1 MLRIFVHSEEIGS
14 IFITSFAK
22 IYTQEACQRKLKLIS
37 EKDEPRKTD
46 GKKMLSPSTFALNS
60 S

>member
-1 MLRIFVHSEEIGS
+1 MHSEEIGS

-22 IYTQEACQRKLKLIS
+22 IYTHEARQRKLKLIS

-46 GKKMLSPSTFALNS
+46 GKKMLSPLTFALNS

>member
-1 MLRIFVHSEEIGS
+1 MHSGIRS

-22 IYTQEACQRKLKLIS
+22 IYAQEARQRKLKLIS

-46 GKKMLSPSTFALNS
+46 GKKMLSPLTFALNS